1 MTSVLPPIPVDRF
14 LVPEGRPPVPAG
26 LARSRQVL
34 VRGVPFAWPLDLEL
48 GLVLFVPT
56 GTAVLW
62 RDADPTAVVADSD
75 LDDAPS
81 VPQDPEASPR
91 APARLL
97 LRRARTVIAV
107 APLVAGL
114 WRMLPD
120 GDNDAS
126 IVELYVVSFRLAAGT
141 LRGAGDYG
149 SFVEVAWRRAAAGAA
164 TFTLPPIDARVADRL
179 GQAMPGMGDISA
191 AATPRRGGF
200 VR

>member
-1 MTSVLPPIPVDRF
+1 MPSVLPPIPVDRF

-34 VRGVPFAWPLDLEL
+34 VRGVPFAWPLDLEF

-56 GTAVLW
+56 GSAVLW
-62 RDADPTAVVADSD
+62 RDADPTAIVADSQ
-75 LDDAPS
+75 LDDALS
-81 VPQDPEASPR
+81 VPHDPEASPR
-91 APARLL
+91 APARIL
-97 LRRARTVIAV
+97 LRRGRTVIAA

-114 WRMLPD
+114 WRVLPD
-120 GDNDAS
+120 GGNDAS

-149 SFVEVAWRRAAAGAA
+149 SFVEVAWRRAAAGASGFA
-164 TFTLPPIDARVADRL
+164 VPPIDPRVAERL
-179 GQAMPGMGDISA
+179 GHPTPRAVDLSA

-200 VR
+200 AP